1 MILISLVGTF
11 EKCRPAL
18 TMSASRGGIPE
29 VSGERRRDSGYSGPE
44 QQRAPGVST
53 AEALP
58 RVGSDGG

>member
-1 MILISLVGTF
+1 MTLIFLVGTLRT
-11 EKCRPAL
+11 CRPAL
-18 TMSASRGGIPE
+18 TMSAYRGRPE

>member
-1 MILISLVGTF
+1 MTLISLVGTF
-11 EKCRPAL
+11 RTCRPAL
-18 TMSASRGGIPE
+18 TMSAYRGGRPE
-29 VSGERRRDSGYSGPE
+29 VGGERRRDSGYSGPE